1 MAAVQAATPA
11 PTLRPLGVGDI
22 LDRVFNLYRARPL
35 LFLGL
40 AAIPYLV
47 FVVFVGA
54 LTIIG
59 LAGAFATFG
68 QRLTGG
74 TPPTTAEL
82 VGIIGAAFV
91 FGLIVIIAAIV
102 IFSAQSGALIH
113 AAAERYLGRDTTIGA
128 SFRAGLHAAPRI
140 FGVGLLV
147 FLGIAILWIVLLA
160 VAGALAFVT
169 QQTAV
174 TVLAFFVAIAGGL
187 VVTIYLAASWIV
199 APIVVTLEGSG
210 PTAALDRSWKLSTGH
225 RWRVLGLQLLL
236 GILQVVLSGLIS
248 ALFVIGFTQDQTVRI
263 VLQQIVNFAANIV
276 WAPVQ
281 WAAFTVFYYDLR
293 VRKEAFDLQVAAE
306 ALPTPT

>member
-1 MAAVQAATPA
+1 MAVATTPA

-22 LDRVFNLYRARPL
+22 LDRVFNMYRGRPL

-40 AAIPYLV
+40 AAIPYLL
-47 FVVFVGA
+47 FVLVIGV
-54 LTIIG
+54 LTLIG

-74 TPPTTAEL
+74 GPPPTTTEL

-91 FGLIVIIAAIV
+91 FGLIVIIVAIV
-102 IFSAQSGALIH
+102 IFSAQSGAIIQ
-113 AAAERYLGRDTTIGA
+113 AAADRYNGRDTTIGA
-128 SFRAGLHAAPRI
+128 AFRAGLRAAPRI

-147 FLGIAILWIVLLA
+147 FLAVAVVWIVLLGI
-160 VAGALAFVT
+160 AGILALVT

-174 TVLAFFVAIAGGL
+174 TVLAFFAAIVVGL
-187 VVTIYLAASWIV
+187 VITIYVAASWLV
-199 APIVVTLEGSG
+199 APIVATLEGTG
-210 PTAALDRSWKLSTGH
+210 PTTALDRSWKLTGGH

-236 GILQVVLSGLIS
+236 GIIQVVLSGLIS

-263 VLQQIVNFAANIV
+263 ILQQVVNFAANIL

-306 ALPTPT
+306 ALPNPS

>member
-1 MAAVQAATPA
+1 MAVATTPA

-22 LDRVFNLYRARPL
+22 LDRVFNMYRGRPL

-40 AAIPYLV
+40 AAIPYLL
-47 FVVFVGA
+47 FVLVIGV
-54 LTIIG
+54 LTLIG

-74 TPPTTAEL
+74 GPPPTTTEL

-91 FGLIVIIAAIV
+91 FGLIVIIVAIV
-102 IFSAQSGALIH
+102 IFSAQSGALIQ
-113 AAAERYLGRDTTIGA
+113 AAADRYNGRDTTIGA
-128 SFRAGLHAAPRI
+128 AFRAGLRAAPRI

-147 FLGIAILWIVLLA
+147 FLAVAVVWIVLLGI
-160 VAGALAFVT
+160 AGILALVT

-174 TVLAFFVAIAGGL
+174 TVLAFFAAIVVGL
-187 VVTIYLAASWIV
+187 VITIYVAASWLV
-199 APIVVTLEGSG
+199 APIVATLEGTG
-210 PTAALDRSWKLSTGH
+210 PTTALDRSWKLTGGH

-236 GILQVVLSGLIS
+236 GIIQVVLSGLIS

-263 VLQQIVNFAANIV
+263 ILQQVVNFAANIL

-306 ALPTPT
+306 ALPNPS

>member
-1 MAAVQAATPA
+1 MAVATTPA

-22 LDRVFNLYRARPL
+22 LDRVFNMYRGRPL

-40 AAIPYLV
+40 AAIPYLL
-47 FVVFVGA
+47 FVLVIGV
-54 LTIIG
+54 LTLIG

-74 TPPTTAEL
+74 GPPPTTTEL

-91 FGLIVIIAAIV
+91 FGLIVIIVAIV
-102 IFSAQSGALIH
+102 IFSAQSGALIQ
-113 AAAERYLGRDTTIGA
+113 AAADRYNGRDTTIGA
-128 SFRAGLHAAPRI
+128 AFRAGLRAAPRI

-147 FLGIAILWIVLLA
+147 FLAVAVVWIVLLGI
-160 VAGALAFVT
+160 AGILALVT

-174 TVLAFFVAIAGGL
+174 TVLAFFAAIVVGL
-187 VVTIYLAASWIV
+187 VITIYVAASWLV
-199 APIVVTLEGSG
+199 APIVASLEGTG
-210 PTAALDRSWKLSTGH
+210 PTTALDRSWKLTGGH

-236 GILQVVLSGLIS
+236 GIIQVVLSGLIS

-263 VLQQIVNFAANIV
+263 ILQQVVNFAANIL

-306 ALPTPT
+306 ALPNPS